1 MNQLLTKLIKYIPS
15 FSREGSRRERTP
27 SILQME
33 AVECGAASLAMILGY
48 YGRFIPLEKMRIECG
63 VSRDGTNARNII
75 MAGKTFG
82 LVGKAF
88 KKEPDDLKELPLP
101 LIIHWNFNH
110 FLVLEGFKKGKF
122 FLNDPAVG
130 PRIVTEEEFDE
141 SFTGIA
147 LMFQPGDDFEKRK
160 ETPSFFLS
168 LSNRLKGSY
177 RSLGYCVLAALAMII
192 PGMIVPAFT
201 RIFIDD
207 VLVGKMIGRVQPLL
221 WVMIITAVIMGILTW
236 LKEFHLLKL
245 ETKLSISSSGKFL
258 WHVLNL
264 PYMFYTQRFP
274 GDIAS
279 RVALN
284 DSVANLLSNELAV
297 NLLNIVQVSFFLF
310 IMFQYD
316 VVLSFLAVGIALVN
330 VIVLRSMANKRKNAN
345 VKLLQDQ
352 GKLIGATMGGLQSME
367 TLKATGRESD
377 FFEMWSGYQAKTINT
392 MQDMGLLTTTMSV
405 IPTFLS
411 TMTNTIVL
419 SVGSLR
425 IMDGHLTIGMFIAF
439 QMLMKYFLTPVTELV
454 DLGVKFQDSEGQ
466 MTRLDDVLKYPTDP
480 VIQRYSNEFNPEKIE
495 NKLTGYVEFKE
506 VNFGYNPRAKAFINN
521 INLVLEPGKRVAV
534 VGGSGSGKSTIA
546 KLLCGVYE
554 PWEGNIYFDGETI
567 DKIPREVMVN
577 SLSLV
582 DQDIFLFEGNV
593 KENIALWDNSIEEH
607 DVINA
612 SKDAAIHDIITARQ
626 GGYGN
631 LVEEGGSNFSG
642 GQRQRLEIARALA
655 TNPTILVLDEAT
667 SALDPTT
674 EKFINNAI
682 LSRSCSSLTIAH
694 RLSTIRDC
702 DEIIVM
708 ENGQIV
714 QRGTH
719 NEMIDIEGAYRDLVH
734 AG

>member
-1 MNQLLTKLIKYIPS
+1 
-15 FSREGSRRERTP
+15 
-27 SILQME
+27 ME

-480 VIQRYSNEFNPEKIE
+480 VIQRYNNEFNPEKIE

-631 LVEEGGSNFSG
+631 LVEEGGTNFSG

>member
-1 MNQLLTKLIKYIPS
+1 
-15 FSREGSRRERTP
+15 
-27 SILQME
+27 ME

-168 LSNRLKGSY
+168 LSKRLKGSY

-480 VIQRYSNEFNPEKIE
+480 VIQRYNNEFNPEKIE

-631 LVEEGGSNFSG
+631 LVEEGGTNFSG

>member
-1 MNQLLTKLIKYIPS
+1 
-15 FSREGSRRERTP
+15 
-27 SILQME
+27 ME

>member
-1 MNQLLTKLIKYIPS
+1 M
-15 FSREGSRRERTP
+15 
-27 SILQME
+27 
-33 AVECGAASLAMILGY
+33 
-48 YGRFIPLEKMRIECG
+48 
-63 VSRDGTNARNII
+63 
-75 MAGKTFG
+75 
-82 LVGKAF
+82 
-88 KKEPDDLKELPLP
+88 
-101 LIIHWNFNH
+101 
-110 FLVLEGFKKGKF
+110 LEGFKKGKF

-130 PRIVTEEEFDE
+130 PRIVTEEEFDG
-141 SFTGIA
+141 SFTGVA

-168 LSNRLKGSY
+168 LSKRLKGSY
-177 RSLGYCVLAALAMII
+177 RSFGYCVLAALAMII
-192 PGMIVPAFT
+192 PGMVVPAFT

-377 FFEMWSGYQAKTINT
+377 FFEMWSGYEAKTINT

-495 NKLTGYVEFKE
+495 NK
-506 VNFGYNPRAKAFINN
+506 
-521 INLVLEPGKRVAV
+521 
-534 VGGSGSGKSTIA
+534 
-546 KLLCGVYE
+546 
-554 PWEGNIYFDGETI
+554 
-567 DKIPREVMVN
+567 
-577 SLSLV
+577 
-582 DQDIFLFEGNV
+582 
-593 KENIALWDNSIEEH
+593 
-607 DVINA
+607 
-612 SKDAAIHDIITARQ
+612 
-626 GGYGN
+626 
-631 LVEEGGSNFSG
+631 
-642 GQRQRLEIARALA
+642 
-655 TNPTILVLDEAT
+655 
-667 SALDPTT
+667 
-674 EKFINNAI
+674 
-682 LSRSCSSLTIAH
+682 
-694 RLSTIRDC
+694 
-702 DEIIVM
+702 
-708 ENGQIV
+708 
-714 QRGTH
+714 
-719 NEMIDIEGAYRDLVH
+719 
-734 AG
+734 

>member
-377 FFEMWSGYQAKTINT
+377 FFEMWSGYEAKTINT

>member
-1 MNQLLTKLIKYIPS
+1 
-15 FSREGSRRERTP
+15 
-27 SILQME
+27 
-33 AVECGAASLAMILGY
+33 
-48 YGRFIPLEKMRIECG
+48 
-63 VSRDGTNARNII
+63 
-75 MAGKTFG
+75 
-82 LVGKAF
+82 
-88 KKEPDDLKELPLP
+88 
-101 LIIHWNFNH
+101 
-110 FLVLEGFKKGKF
+110 
-122 FLNDPAVG
+122 
-130 PRIVTEEEFDE
+130 
-141 SFTGIA
+141 
-147 LMFQPGDDFEKRK
+147 
-160 ETPSFFLS
+160 
-168 LSNRLKGSY
+168 
-177 RSLGYCVLAALAMII
+177 
-192 PGMIVPAFT
+192 
-201 RIFIDD
+201 
-207 VLVGKMIGRVQPLL
+207 
-221 WVMIITAVIMGILTW
+221 
-236 LKEFHLLKL
+236 
-245 ETKLSISSSGKFL
+245 
-258 WHVLNL
+258 
-264 PYMFYTQRFP
+264 
-274 GDIAS
+274 
-279 RVALN
+279 
-284 DSVANLLSNELAV
+284 
-297 NLLNIVQVSFFLF
+297 
-310 IMFQYD
+310 
-316 VVLSFLAVGIALVN
+316 
-330 VIVLRSMANKRKNAN
+330 
-345 VKLLQDQ
+345 
-352 GKLIGATMGGLQSME
+352 
-367 TLKATGRESD
+367 
-377 FFEMWSGYQAKTINT
+377 
-392 MQDMGLLTTTMSV
+392 
-405 IPTFLS
+405 
-411 TMTNTIVL
+411 
-419 SVGSLR
+419 
-425 IMDGHLTIGMFIAF
+425 
-439 QMLMKYFLTPVTELV
+439 V

-554 PWEGNIYFDGETI
+554 PWEGNIYFDGKTI
-567 DKIPREVMVN
+567 DEIPREVMVN